1 MRSNKLA
8 MGLFLVLLVGV
19 GVAIPYLPSDSSGTG
34 LFTSGRPELVLPA
47 QRLEMSDCIPGQESV
62 GTFELKNAGTGPLT
76 FSLEASCGCSD
87 LAPREG
93 TIPPG
98 GTQTI
103 QMMVRLKED
112 GEAKRILV
120 TIETNDERVGQ
131 AEHIVMARANGGT
144 GTTLGGLL
152 GDAR

>member
-8 MGLFLVLLVGV
+8 IGLFVVLLVGV
-19 GVAIPYLPSDSSGTG
+19 GVAIPYLPGESGG
-34 LFTSGRPELVLPA
+34 SGMFASGKPELIMPA
-47 QRLEMSDCIPGQESV
+47 GRLEMSDCVPGQESV
-62 GTFELKNAGTGPLT
+62 ATFELKNAGTGPLT
-76 FSLEASCGCSD
+76 FALEASCGCSS
-87 LAPREG
+87 LSPREG
-93 TIPPG
+93 TIEPG

-103 QMMVRLKED
+103 QMAVRLKED

-131 AEHIVMARANGGT
+131 AEYIVMAKANGGT
-144 GTTLGGLL
+144 GTTLGSLV